1 MTKLADDDDG
11 RFDFASRFER
21 RFEERVGHAK
31 VEVADKDQGRRS
43 DSGRRRAAAGART
56 RGGGGGGGRRRL
68 ASTERGRLARLGS
81 RDDLAVRDRG
91 RLAVLARA
99 GLALARTRLLVR
111 DADAGEGIGG
121 VADGIVR
128 DGSVAG
134 FFSLVIGAGSAG
146 TTGLAL
152 LSPPSWGALVSS

>member
-68 ASTERGRLARLGS
+68 ASTERGRLA
-81 RDDLAVRDRG
+81 
-91 RLAVLARA
+91 VLARA